1 MTVFMRRLRHFL
13 IFVTSSFAGL
23 SMILLF
29 LIVLIN
35 ALQRYT
41 IGRSLVWGENMAVYL
56 MIYGIMF
63 GIAWAYLQDKHVRF
77 NFLQIVLPTKLQHA
91 LTMVVDL
98 LVLAVGVGLAISAF
112 EFMDAR
118 GQVRSP
124 SIGVS
129 MWMFQ
134 AATFIGGVLLALSA
148 LTMAVLR
155 LQKQQLNDNE
165 EPQP

>member
-1 MTVFMRRLRHFL
+1 MFVFMRRLRDFL
-13 IFVTSSFAGL
+13 IILTSSFAGL

-41 IGRSLVWGENMAVYL
+41 VGRSLVWGENMAVYL

-77 NFLQIVLPTKLQHA
+77 NFLQHA
-91 LTMVVDL
+91 LPASGQRAIAIAVDL
-98 LVLAVGVGLAISAF
+98 LVLAVGIGLAISAM
-112 EFMDAR
+112 EFMDSR
-118 GQVRSP
+118 GHVRSP
-124 SIGVS
+124 STGLS

-134 AATFIGGVLLALSA
+134 AATLIGGVLLAISA
-148 LTMAVLR
+148 LNMAILR
-155 LQKQQLNDNE
+155 LLNHPFTDNE
-165 EPQP
+165 EAQS